1 MEDESDPAIML
12 VNSLI
17 EKYPK
22 VGAKLFV
29 GGSDVGVNPKINNMN
44 KAYEAASY
52 EFILI
57 SDSGIRSKL
66 LFFFFSSFLLN
77 LIFFCSERRHII
89 RYDKSHDR
97 KNSFSAPDA
106 FYKRSQWICSYFRKG
121 TLILRL

>member
-22 VGAKLFV
+22 VDANLFV
-29 GGSDVGVNPKINNMN
+29 GGSDVGVNPKINNMH
-44 KAYEAASY
+44 KAYEAANY

-66 LFFFFSSFLLN
+66 FA
-77 LIFFCSERRHII
+77 LIGV
-89 RYDKSHDR
+89 DNNK
-97 KNSFSAPDA
+97 
-106 FYKRSQWICSYFRKG
+106 
-121 TLILRL
+121 